1 VLLFAGPTGVGKT
14 HVARALAEFLFGADD
29 RMLRVNL
36 ADYQRPDGVEL
47 LFGNPYAHTGAL
59 IRGQLTAR
67 LAGRPFSVVLLDE
80 FEKAHPAL
88 QDAFLQLF
96 DEGVF
101 INGAGETISCRS
113 MVLIATTNA
122 GAEATRGPAVASTS
136 TRASR
141 HGAGPSTRR

>member
-1 VLLFAGPTGVGKT
+1 
-14 HVARALAEFLFGADD
+14 
-29 RMLRVNL
+29 
-36 ADYQRPDGVEL
+36 
-47 LFGNPYAHTGAL
+47 
-59 IRGQLTAR
+59 
-67 LAGRPFSVVLLDE
+67 VVLLDE

-122 GAEATRGPAVASTS
+122 GAEATRGPAVGFDLDASLDARR
-136 TRASR
+136 RAVDQALKERFRIELLNRFDRVVHFARSAAPRSAPSR
-141 HGAGPSTRR
+141 CASSRL